1 VLITVVVSDWIIFIK
16 SATIAAMTPTT
27 VNIPNIVKQMIDDNE
42 ERLDLLFISP
52 ADIPDVPIE
61 FLSKKIKVY
70 IRITCEILAIHISDL
85 F

>member
-1 VLITVVVSDWIIFIK
+1 
-16 SATIAAMTPTT
+16 MTPTT